1 MRIYGITRTLAG
13 GFDSTRHPLRGRPQF
28 FLRRNRV
35 WQVNFAAVDG
45 EPAQGLEVGA
55 TATIPYVMDGMRGSA
70 GGELNGACQK
80 HREV

>member
-1 MRIYGITRTLAG
+1 MTLATG
-13 GFDSTRHPLRGRPQF
+13 LEVEHND
-28 FLRRNRV
+28 V
-35 WQVNFAAVDG
+35 